1 MDAVIDKD
9 RAIRGL
15 VEAAVQ
21 SYATGFEAR
30 HVAQKDDPDGVINMK
45 VHNVFIAALG
55 PDIQYYSALVRS
67 LDSSLGD
74 MLEGLAIS
82 IAKLSYSVSR
92 EVVGYL
98 SGRQTQKIARLLEE
112 YKRRVKRPE
121 ISDYALLIDKTG
133 DSDRKVRHDSD
144 YYLKD
149 DETGRHYLIELKI
162 GGDLD
167 NKKARAEKE
176 ALLEQ
181 YAILCNSLGAPEKV
195 SIRFATAYNRFGEGK
210 PWEQGR
216 VKQYFAPEELLIGRD
231 FWDFVCKSQTGYETV
246 LDEYRAHAHL
256 IIQALNNVKVA
267 YLS

>member
-121 ISDYALLIDKTG
+121 ISD
-133 DSDRKVRHDSD
+133 
-144 YYLKD
+144 
-149 DETGRHYLIELKI
+149 
-162 GGDLD
+162 
-167 NKKARAEKE
+167 
-176 ALLEQ
+176 
-181 YAILCNSLGAPEKV
+181 
-195 SIRFATAYNRFGEGK
+195 
-210 PWEQGR
+210 
-216 VKQYFAPEELLIGRD
+216 
-231 FWDFVCKSQTGYETV
+231 
-246 LDEYRAHAHL
+246 
-256 IIQALNNVKVA
+256 
-267 YLS
+267 